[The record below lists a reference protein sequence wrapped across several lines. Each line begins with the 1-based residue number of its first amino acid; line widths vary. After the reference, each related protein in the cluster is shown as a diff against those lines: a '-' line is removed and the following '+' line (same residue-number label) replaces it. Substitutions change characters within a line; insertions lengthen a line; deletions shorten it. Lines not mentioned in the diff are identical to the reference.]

1 MQSACT
7 LSMRTEIGS
16 TMGKKISYTDEEV
29 KSRLSCFVALCNNI
43 LVSGVNWS
51 ALYVFT
57 IWLYEVLS
65 LFGNNNTGNSTRI
78 EVIYGKIALSLGTTV
93 DALDVVWL
101 RKLRDFR
108 NAATHCGEIQPYEL
122 VDFYKSVDIDSV
134 VKQFVAC
141 CESAEAAT
149 FVQCVLMDLRNM
161 NV

>member
-43 LVSGVNWS
+43 LMSGVNWS

-65 LFGNNNTGNSTRI
+65 LFGNNNTGVSTSSFAI
-78 EVIYGKIALSLGTTV
+78 VKKIAERLGGTSGQYRCWV
-93 DALDVVWL
+93 DYGFARL
-101 RKLRDFR
+101 
-108 NAATHCGEIQPYEL
+108 T
-122 VDFYKSVDIDSV
+122 
-134 VKQFVAC
+134 
-141 CESAEAAT
+141 
-149 FVQCVLMDLRNM
+149 
-161 NV
+161 

>member
-1 MQSACT
+1 
-7 LSMRTEIGS
+7 
-16 TMGKKISYTDEEV
+16 MGKKISYTAEEV
-29 KSRLSCFVALCNNI
+29 QGRLSCFIALCNNI
-43 LVSGVNWS
+43 LMTGVSWS
-51 ALYVFT
+51 ALYLFT

-65 LFGNNNTGNSTRI
+65 LFGNNNTGASTSSFAI
-78 EVIYGKIALSLGTTV
+78 VKKIAERLGV
-93 DALDVVWL
+93 QADSIDAGWITD
-101 RKLRDFR
+101 LRDLR
-108 NAATHCGEIQPYEL
+108 NSSAHCGESQPYEL

>member
-1 MQSACT
+1 
-7 LSMRTEIGS
+7 
-16 TMGKKISYTDEEV
+16 MGKKISYTDEEV

-101 RKLRDFR
+101 RKLRD
-108 NAATHCGEIQPYEL
+108 
-122 VDFYKSVDIDSV
+122 IDLV
-134 VKQFVAC
+134 VKHFTAC

-149 FVQCVLMDLRNM
+149 FVQCVIMDLRNM